1 MVTLTPHSL
10 SFGAV
15 SVGTSDPSQNV
26 TLSNTGQSALT
37 LTGSSAITITG
48 TDSGDFKQTNNC
60 GTSVAAE
67 TSCTITVTFTP
78 QASGSRSANV
88 TIADNAAG
96 SPQTVALNGSGAYPD
111 VRLTPSTLTF
121 GNVEVGYSSPQKS
134 SILKNS
140 GQVDLTI
147 SKVALSGSNPS
158 AYTETNTCVGTFA
171 PNASCTITV
180 IFTPTASGQQD
191 ASITITDNTSAGSS
205 TLNLTGSGAL
215 PTATLTPSSD
225 DFGTVTV
232 GKKSAAIVS
241 TYTNTSSYVLKIAS
255 ITISGTN
262 KGNYSQ
268 TNTCPVGGTLAA
280 NASCTISV
288 TFTPSASG
296 TRTATVTATDNSSSG
311 SHTISLTGT
320 GSN

>member
-1 MVTLTPHSL
+1 
-10 SFGAV
+10 
-15 SVGTSDPSQNV
+15 VGTSDPSQNV

-48 TDSGDFKQTNNC
+48 TDTADFKQTNNC
-60 GTSVAAE
+60 GTSVAGGA
-67 TSCTITVTFTP
+67 SCTITVTFTP
-78 QASGSRSANV
+78 QASGSRSADV
-88 TIADNAAG
+88 TITDNATN
-96 SPQTVALNGSGAYPD
+96 SPQTVALNGSGAYPT
-111 VRLTPSTLTF
+111 VRLTPSTLAF
-121 GNVEVGYSSPQKS
+121 GNVEVGYSSTQKS

-158 AYTETNTCVGTFA
+158 EYTETNTCVGTFA

-180 IFTPTASGQQD
+180 AFMPTASGQQD
-191 ASITITDNTSAGSS
+191 ASITITDNTSAGSN

-225 DFGTVTV
+225 NFGTVTV
-232 GKKSAAIVS
+232 GKESAAIVS
-241 TYTNTSSYVLKIAS
+241 TYTNTSSYLLKIMS
-255 ITISGTN
+255 ITITGTN
-262 KGNYSQ
+262 KSNYSQ